1 SRDIETVSQA
11 SGKQQA
17 VQTAREQRPDV
28 VIIEPQMPDGDG
40 LATIKS
46 LRQQCPDA
54 SILVLTQK
62 EDPEEA
68 IRTLEAGAVG
78 YVLKDIEAE
87 HPLGANR
94 DGGSG
99 RPMLPA

>member
-1 SRDIETVSQA
+1 A
-11 SGKQQA
+11 
-17 VQTAREQRPDV
+17 
-28 VIIEPQMPDGDG
+28 VIIEPQRPEGDG

-46 LRQQCPDA
+46 RRQQCPDA

-78 YVLKDIEAE
+78 YVLKDIEPE
-87 HPLGANR
+87 HLLSAIHHVA
-94 DGGSG
+94 SG
-99 RPMLPA
+99 RAMLNPNVARHILARLASSNGDRKSTRLNSSH